1 MKKSPFLLLLTL
13 SMLSFGQM
21 PDFGIRDV
29 MVLPDGFI
37 ALRIEN
43 SSSQDFALPVPLR
56 DSLFLS
62 LAINGV
68 KRAEYKSKA
77 IDPTIFLK
85 NSFIVFKTNFRVG
98 RPLRIKVELNGEK
111 AIPETDFSNNV
122 LEKELRPES

>member
-1 MKKSPFLLLLTL
+1 MKKSPFLLLLAL

-21 PDFGIRDV
+21 PDFRIRDV